1 MRPAFTAL
9 WARNRTTPSPRSTPP
24 LGLVP
29 VAQLIGYSRGLILV
43 PALLA
48 APATV
53 LLHPTAWPAAL
64 AAALALTATAVALA
78 ISTDRKH

>member
-1 MRPAFTAL
+1 MVR
-9 WARNRTTPSPRSTPP
+9 
-24 LGLVP
+24 LGCGP
-29 VAQLIGYSRGLILV
+29 QDSGLSV
-43 PALLA
+43 SALLA